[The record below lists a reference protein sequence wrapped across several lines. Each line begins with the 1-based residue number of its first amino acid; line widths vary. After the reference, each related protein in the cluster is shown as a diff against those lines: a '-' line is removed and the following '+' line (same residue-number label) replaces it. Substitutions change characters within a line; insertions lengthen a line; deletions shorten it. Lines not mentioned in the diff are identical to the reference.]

1 MHLSLVV
8 KSSERARNS
17 AAGSAA
23 GITSPYN
30 NPDAALTLKGENMQV
45 YVLNH
50 KGKPIMPCSPK
61 KARLLLKQGRVKVVT
76 KTPFTSGM
84 ALSVS
89 CLAEEQPDILI

>member
-30 NPDAALTLKGENMQV
+30 NPDAALTSLRREKGGLMLAYIINKHGRP
-45 YVLNH
+45 L
-50 KGKPIMPCSPK
+50 MPCHPA
-61 KARLLLKQGRVKVVT
+61 KARLLHIRNTADRFIKG
-76 KTPFTSGM
+76 F
-84 ALSVS
+84 
-89 CLAEEQPDILI
+89 

>member
-1 MHLSLVV
+1 MPNRSCLGQDTIGYSASSMHLSLVV

-17 AAGSAA
+17 AADT
-23 GITSPYN
+23 TSPYN

-61 KARLLLKQGRVKVVT
+61 KQDYCSSKAGLK
-76 KTPFTSGM
+76 
-84 ALSVS
+84 
-89 CLAEEQPDILI
+89 